1 MKRILLP
8 FLLLLHFAG
17 HSQQIKLSTLL
28 SETRLGLWTQGDYR
42 VYVELDVIEATFRD
56 TGKGYSN
63 AALNNQYADSVANV
77 NLLTSQRFLKAAD
90 QLKNAQ
96 NGFDLRT
103 LDVYFGA
110 QMEKTDTMYYDQVQ
124 ANVMRF
130 MESGIAVVYFKDV
143 RIYELNRA
151 LYFDG
156 EEVMNFTYTI
166 RLYYDDENNY
176 VYQYNQVMGWR
187 GLMTDHMP

>member
-1 MKRILLP
+1 MKCILLP

-17 HSQQIKLSTLL
+17 HSQQIKLSKSLN
-28 SETRLGLWTQGDYR
+28 ETRLGLWTQGDYK

-77 NLLTSQRFLKAAD
+77 NVLTSQRFLIAAD
-90 QLKNAQ
+90 QLKKAQ
-96 NGFDLRT
+96 HGFDLRT

-110 QMEKTDTMYYDQVQ
+110 QMEKTDTMYYDQMQ

-130 MESGIAVVYFKDV
+130 MEGGLAVVYFKDV

-156 EEVMNFTYTI
+156 EEVMNYTYTI

-176 VYQYNQVMGWR
+176 VYQKNQVMGW
-187 GLMTDHMP
+187 